1 MNILPL
7 TYLGNIEYFTRLC
20 YEPSI
25 IDINEN
31 YIKQTYRNR
40 CDVMCANGVI
50 SLTINLI
57 KPSKLKYPV
66 KDMRIDYSKRW
77 QHQHWRSLVS
87 AYTNSP
93 YFEHYADLFAPF
105 YEKKYDFLVDYNLDL
120 TRLVKGA
127 LGFSDD
133 LSISEHYISPQPEDT
148 DLRAVISPKYKPKT
162 PEDVFKCAPY
172 YQVFSEKMDFAP
184 NLSIVDLLFCE
195 NDLPQPR

>member
-40 CDVMCANGVI
+40 CEVMCANGVI
-50 SLTINLI
+50 SLTINLV
-57 KPSKLKYPV
+57 KPQTAKCLV

-77 QHQHWRSLVS
+77 QHQHWKSLVS
-87 AYTNSP
+87 SYTNSP

-105 YEKKYDFLVDYNLDL
+105 YEKKYDFLVDYNLEL
-120 TRLVKGA
+120 TRLVKSA
-127 LGFSDD
+127 LGFSDS
-133 LSISEHYISPQPEDT
+133 LNISEQYITPTDEDC
-148 DLRAVISPKYKPKT
+148 DLRGVISPKYRPSLEEEK
-162 PEDVFKCAPY
+162 FKCQPY
-172 YQVFSEKMDFAP
+172 YQVFSEKMNFAP

-195 NDLPQPR
+195 NELPRG